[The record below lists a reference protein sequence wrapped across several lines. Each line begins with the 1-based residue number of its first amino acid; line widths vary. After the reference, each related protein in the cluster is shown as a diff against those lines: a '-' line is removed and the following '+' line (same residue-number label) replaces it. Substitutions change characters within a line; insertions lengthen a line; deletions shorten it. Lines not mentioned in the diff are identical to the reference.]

1 MYNKETNVLTVGDH
15 QLDVR
20 VYLSRVG
27 DMLARPVKF
36 WKEDIQQVKLAES
49 LIGFAAI
56 AVVVAVIQV
65 ILTRETMLFTSV
77 LVGAAMQIAIGTG
90 ILYVLSMVFKS
101 KEIQVLDLAKAVAML
116 GAVTLPLSIV
126 SMLPSV
132 FFYKYMGIATLGMGV
147 VTLFLAYQMLKNFME
162 FSKSQLQIVMALPVL
177 LQVAAALPLIVNLTR
192 GY

>member
-27 DMLARPVKF
+27 DMLARPAKF
-36 WKEDIQQVKLAES
+36 WKEDIHQVKLAES

-56 AVVVAVIQV
+56 AVVVAIAQV
-65 ILTRETMLFTSV
+65 LLSRDTMLFTSV

-90 ILYVLSMVFKS
+90 ILYGLSMVFKS
-101 KEIQVLDLAKAVAML
+101 KEIQVQDLAKAVAML
-116 GAVTLPLSIV
+116 GAVTLPLGIV

-132 FFYKYMGIATLGMGV
+132 FFYKYMGLVALGMGV
-147 VTLFLAYQMLKNFME
+147 VSLFLAYQMLKNFME
-162 FSKSQLQIVMALPVL
+162 LNKGQLQIVLAVPVL
-177 LQVAAALPLIVNLTR
+177 IQIGAALPLVLMLIR